1 RDDLPGRHGD
11 REVARR
17 DDADHAQRT
26 PVGGQ
31 SLVVHLRRHRL
42 PVEPA
47 ALRLEEV
54 AGVDGFLNAAA
65 RLLEGFAK
73 LAGDEGDERF
83 LLAHERLADAADEL
97 TADGGRRLGPRAE
110 GLPGG
115 NARVAH
121 LFLAR
126 LGEQADHVRQ
136 VAGVARG
143 EGAGAV
149 HFGAADEAAESPG
162 RAAGRRAGRRGR
174 AVSGFHV
181 LLSGARYQGESA
193 SWTPTSA

>member
-31 SLVVHLRRHRL
+31 FLVVHLRRHRL

-65 RLLEGFAK
+65 RLLEGLAH
-73 LAGDEGDERF
+73 LAGDEGAERF
-83 LLAHERLADAADEL
+83 LLALERLTDAADEL

-110 GLPGG
+110 GLPDG

-121 LFLAR
+121 QLLAR
-126 LGEQADHVRQ
+126 LGEQAVCVIQ
-136 VAGVARG
+136 VAVVERG

-149 HFGAADEAAESPG
+149 QVSATDETDESPG
-162 RAAGRRAGRRGR
+162 RAAGRRDGRRGH
-174 AVSGFHV
+174 AVSGFHER
-181 LLSGARYQGESA
+181 LSDARYQGESA
-193 SWTPTSA
+193 AWTPTS